1 MRELRVGERERDG
14 GGRETER
21 DRERE
26 RERDRER
33 QRCRGTDRRIEAGME
48 ADRSETVTSVP
59 FGVTRVHT
67 QLAYL
72 IISVF

>member
-1 MRELRVGERERDG
+1 MRVGEREREMG
-14 GGRETER
+14 VGERQRETEKER
-21 DRERE
+21 D
-26 RERDRER
+26 RDRER